1 MIVVT
6 GVVEIDAEHVWPA
19 TTAAGKMIEA
29 TQKEEGCITYSFYV
43 DITDQRKFRIYEE
56 WASEEALAAHMER
69 QCLKEHLKP
78 EDMIDP
84 TLYLASNAS
93 RMMTG
98 QCMAVDGGVVV
109 SG

>member
-29 TQKEEGCITYSFYV
+29 TQDEEGWITYSFYV

-56 WASEEALAAHMER
+56 WACEEALAAHMKTPHMAEFQKALSEFR
-69 QCLKEHLKP
+69 IL
-78 EDMIDP
+78 DRTIDK
-84 TLYLASNAS
+84 YHVN
-93 RMMTG
+93 
-98 QCMAVDGGVVV
+98 VVQ
-109 SG
+109 GM

>member
-29 TQKEEGCITYSFYV
+29 TQKEDGCLSYGFSV

-56 WASEEALAAHMER
+56 WTSEEALAAHM
-69 QCLKEHLKP
+69 KTPH
-78 EDMIDP
+78 
-84 TLYLASNAS
+84 
-93 RMMTG
+93 
-98 QCMAVDGGVVV
+98 MAEFQKAM
-109 SG
+109 SGFRILDRKIVKYQVNIVQGL

>member
-29 TQKEEGCITYSFYV
+29 TQKEEGCITYCLYV

-56 WASEEALAAHMER
+56 WASVEALAAHM
-69 QCLKEHLKP
+69 KTPH
-78 EDMIDP
+78 
-84 TLYLASNAS
+84 
-93 RMMTG
+93 
-98 QCMAVDGGVVV
+98 MAEFQKALSEFRIFDRKIVKYQVNVVQ
-109 SG
+109 GL